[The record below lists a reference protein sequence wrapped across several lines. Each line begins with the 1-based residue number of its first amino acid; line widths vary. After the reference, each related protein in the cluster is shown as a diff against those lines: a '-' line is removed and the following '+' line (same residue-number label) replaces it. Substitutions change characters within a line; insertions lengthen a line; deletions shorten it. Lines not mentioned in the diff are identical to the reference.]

1 MRNRLCIFD
10 YNRLRKF
17 FSSFSFSSHLIKT
30 SYAMELNVPCLNNG
44 IENTRMEDISFVLDK
59 LERHTI
65 QKLPWPE
72 YSYQPKVSFA
82 IGHTDNGIL
91 LKYFVNE
98 KAIRV
103 VHHEDNSP
111 VHEDSCVEFF
121 IAFDDDEEY
130 YNLEFNCA
138 GTCLL
143 GFGKN
148 ASERKL
154 IGVDVIRKIKRY
166 SAIKKSLNGNSDTF
180 TWELSVMIPAD
191 VFVFHQI
198 NSFKGK
204 RYRVNFYKCGDK
216 LPEPHFLS
224 WQDMKTAEPDFH
236 MTEFFGEAYFR

>member
-1 MRNRLCIFD
+1 MELSVPYLN
-10 YNRLRKF
+10 
-17 FSSFSFSSHLIKT
+17 SIKT
-30 SYAMELNVPCLNNG
+30 TGMYC
-44 IENTRMEDISFVLDK
+44 ISTVLDK
-59 LERHTI
+59 LDRHTI

-72 YSYQPKVSFA
+72 FSYRPDVSFA
-82 IGHTDNGIL
+82 IAHTDNGIL
-91 LKYFVNE
+91 LKYFVKE

-103 VHHEDNSP
+103 MYHEDNSP

-143 GFGKN
+143 GFGKS
-148 ASERKL
+148 ATQRSL
-154 IGVDVIRKIKRY
+154 IGVDVIQKIKRF
-166 SAIKKSLNGNSDTF
+166 SAIKNDLNGSSDAF
-180 TWELSVMIPAD
+180 SWELAVMIPAE
-191 VFVFHQI
+191 VFVYHQI
-198 NSFKGK
+198 ASLKGK

-224 WQDMKTAEPDFH
+224 WQDMKTAAPDFH

>member
-1 MRNRLCIFD
+1 VP
-10 YNRLRKF
+10 Y
-17 FSSFSFSSHLIKT
+17 
-30 SYAMELNVPCLNNG
+30 LNSG
-44 IENTRMEDISFVLDK
+44 IEHRRMEDISTVLDH

-72 YSYQPKVSFA
+72 FSYRPDVSFSIA
-82 IGHTDNGIL
+82 HTDNRIL
-91 LKYFVNE
+91 LKYFVRE

-103 VHHEDNSP
+103 LHHEDNSP

-148 ASERKL
+148 SAQRSL
-154 IGVDVIRKIKRY
+154 VGVDVIRQIKRY
-166 SAIKKSLNGNSDTF
+166 SAINNSLNGSNDAFS
-180 TWELSVMIPAD
+180 WELAVMIPAE
-191 VFVFHQI
+191 VFVHHKI
-198 NSFKGK
+198 DSLKGK

-216 LPEPHFLS
+216 LPQPHFLS
-224 WQDMKTAEPDFH
+224 WQDMKTASPDFH
-236 MTEFFGEAYFR
+236 LTEFFGEAYFR